1 MKFKVVPFGI
11 AGNFFL
17 GFVSNFHDNFDLKVL
32 LVKMNKRVLQTILD
46 LAKIAG
52 NVEPNGVIC
61 SLFTKAMYNEVAP
74 YGSQVRTK
82 PAVSNK

>member
-1 MKFKVVPFGI
+1 
-11 AGNFFL
+11 
-17 GFVSNFHDNFDLKVL
+17 
-32 LVKMNKRVLQTILD
+32 MNKRVLQTILN